1 MKTQLRQ
8 KMKNNVKNYLLLI
21 TIILSV
27 TALSQEQSDL
37 DKIRQ
42 RQASAGGSIIGK
54 VTDEKTGEDLIGAN
68 VLIVNTKLGAATDIE
83 GKFQIRKVPEGIY
96 DVRISF
102 LGYKTKLISGV
113 ILKNEEQTVVNI
125 SIGED
130 QGIQQQEVVVSASVI
145 KSGEGA
151 ILAERKKSASIGDG
165 ISSEQMKKAPDATS
179 GDALKRVTGVS
190 IVDNKFVFIRGV
202 TDRYN
207 QTTLNGASVPSTSV
221 DKKSFSFDMLPSNLL
236 DNMNV
241 AKTASPDLP
250 GDFTGGLVQINTLDV
265 PERLSIKVMTG
276 GSMNSITTSK
286 DFQRSQGGS
295 SDWIGNDDG
304 TRLYPVQTK
313 PLSDLGTILPNSW
326 ASSLKKGPLAQS
338 FSVSIGDRIDFE
350 EDQLGIIAALTYR
363 NNFQHS
369 GINIK
374 EFGGGQL
381 RRNVS
386 GFSDKVSVLWGG
398 IFDMSYKLGEFNKL
412 SIKNNYN
419 RSAEDKVY
427 IMSGYKADD
436 DENIKSYQTE
446 WEQRG
451 MYSGQ
456 ISGEHQLPELFNT
469 KIDWMTN
476 FSQAKT
482 EQPDRKELVYG
493 VSPYSDQPMT
503 AKPGERSWGNIY
515 EKTAGQK
522 MNIAI
527 PTETM
532 KFKFG
537 VFNERRVKN
546 FSMKF
551 YQVSSNNLAPQNF
564 ILATYAVDSIYRQE
578 NFGPGKFSLIS
589 FDNSSGA
596 YDAEQDLFAYYGM
609 IDIPFSFIGQSFR
622 FAGGVRIEKSRQEI
636 STEQGRLGSSSISS
650 YLYNSDML
658 PSANVTYM
666 IDERQNIRVAY
677 SQTVNRPEFRERS
690 AFYYYDFDKS
700 EYVRGNP
707 QLSRALI
714 RNYDLRYEIFPAF
727 GDVIAASY
735 FYKSLTNPIEEART
749 YTSFVERTWINAVK
763 GKNYGWEFEIR
774 KNLSF
779 LSEYLMSSSVV
790 ANYTRIISSI
800 PFRENK
806 GNSTLQQ
813 IIEGERQMQGQS
825 PYMYNI
831 SFSFVEP
838 MFGTS
843 LNILYNEYG
852 SRIDAIGDVK
862 AGDGDVY
869 EQKRGTVDLSLSQP
883 LEIVMKGLEWKF
895 AAKNLNNQPIVYTQ
909 GKDVYRT
916 NYVGSNYSMQLSY
929 SF

>member
-1 MKTQLRQ
+1 MKQFRISTISLIT
-8 KMKNNVKNYLLLI
+8 LLL
-21 TIILSV
+21 TLSV
-27 TALSQEQSDL
+27 FSQEQSDL

-42 RQASAGGSIIGK
+42 RQNQLGGTLSGK
-54 VTDEKTGEDLIGAN
+54 IVDQKSGDDIIGAN
-68 VLIVNTKLGAATDIE
+68 IYIVDTKLGASTDIDGKFIIKRIPE
-83 GKFQIRKVPEGIY
+83 GKYI
-96 DVRISF
+96 VRVSF
-102 LGYKTKLISGV
+102 LGYETKSISDV
-113 ILKNEEQTVVNI
+113 EIKLNEITSLNVSI
-125 SIGED
+125 SED

-151 ILAERKKSASIGDG
+151 ILAERKKASSIGDG

-190 IVDNKFVFIRGV
+190 IVDNKFIFVRGV

-265 PERLSIKVMTG
+265 PERLSVKVMTG
-276 GSMNSITTSK
+276 GAMNSITTFK
-286 DFQRSQGGS
+286 NFQRSQGGS
-295 SDWIGNDDG
+295 SDWIGSDDG
-304 TRLYPVQTK
+304 TRLYPAQK
-313 PLSDLGTILPNSW
+313 NSLSDLGTTLPNSW
-326 ASSLKKGPLAQS
+326 ASNLKKGPIAQS
-338 FSVSIGDRIDFE
+338 FSVSVGDRIDFE

-363 NNFQHS
+363 NSFQHT
-369 GINIK
+369 GIGIK
-374 EFGGGQL
+374 EFGGGQP
-381 RRNVS
+381 RRDVS

-398 IFDMSYKLGEFNKL
+398 IFDVSYKLGEFNKFN
-412 SIKNNYN
+412 IKNNYN

-456 ISGEHQLPELFNT
+456 ISGEHQLSELFNT

-476 FSQAKT
+476 FSQART

-515 EKTAGQK
+515 EKTVGQK
-522 MNIAI
+522 VNIAI
-527 PTETM
+527 PTESM
-532 KFKFG
+532 KYKFG
-537 VFNERRVKN
+537 IFNERRTKN

-551 YQVSSNNLAPQNF
+551 YQVSSNNLSPENF
-564 ILATYAVDSIYRQE
+564 ILSTYAVDSIYNRQ
-578 NFGPGKFSLIS
+578 NFGAGKFSLIS

-596 YDAEQDLFAYYGM
+596 YDAEQGLFAYYGM
-609 IDIPFSFIGQSFR
+609 IDVPFSISGQNFR
-622 FAGGVRIEKSRQEI
+622 FTGGVRIEKSRQEI

-650 YLYNSDML
+650 YLYNSDVL
-658 PSANVTYM
+658 PSANITYM

-677 SQTVNRPEFRERS
+677 SHTVNRPEFRERS
-690 AFYYYDFDKS
+690 TFYYYDFDKS
-700 EYVRGNP
+700 EYVRGNS

-714 RNYDLRYEIFPAF
+714 RNYDLRYEIFPSF

-735 FYKSLTNPIEEART
+735 FYKALTNPIEEART
-749 YTSFVERTWINAVK
+749 YTSFTERTWINAVK
-763 GKNYGWEFEIR
+763 GKNYGWEFEVR

-800 PFRENK
+800 PFRENR

-813 IIEGERQMQGQS
+813 IVEGERQMQGQS

-838 MFGTS
+838 NFGTS

-869 EQKRGTVDLSLSQP
+869 EQKRGTVDLSVSQP
-883 LEIVMKGLEWKF
+883 LGILMKGLEWKF
-895 AAKNLNNQPIVYTQ
+895 AVKNLNNQPIVYTQ
-909 GKDVYRT
+909 GKGVYRT
-916 NYVGSNYSMQLSY
+916 NIVGTNYSMQFSY

>member
-1 MKTQLRQ
+1 MKQIRISTTFLIT
-8 KMKNNVKNYLLLI
+8 LLLSL
-21 TIILSV
+21 T
-27 TALSQEQSDL
+27 TFSQEQNDL
-37 DKIRQ
+37 EKIRQ
-42 RQASAGGSIIGK
+42 RQNQLGGILLGK
-54 VTDEKTGEDLIGAN
+54 VVDQKSGEDIIGAN
-68 VLIVNTKLGAATDIE
+68 IFIVDTKLGTSTDIDGKFIVKKIAE
-83 GKFQIRKVPEGIY
+83 GKYTI
-96 DVRISF
+96 RISF
-102 LGYKTKLISGV
+102 LGYETK
-113 ILKNEEQTVVNI
+113 NI
-125 SIGED
+125 SDVEIKLNENTLLNVSISED

-151 ILAERKKSASIGDG
+151 ILAERKKTANIGDG

-190 IVDNKFVFIRGV
+190 IVDNKFVFVRGV

-241 AKTASPDLP
+241 AKTASSDLP

-265 PERLSIKVMTG
+265 PEQFSIKVMTG
-276 GSMNSITTSK
+276 GSMNSITTFK

-304 TRLYPVQTK
+304 TRLYPAQK
-313 PLSDLGTILPNSW
+313 ISISDLGTTLPNSW
-326 ASSLKKGPLAQS
+326 ASNLKKGLVAQS
-338 FSVSIGDRIDFE
+338 FSVSIGDRVDFE

-363 NNFQHS
+363 NNFQHT
-369 GINIK
+369 GIGIK
-374 EFGGGQL
+374 EYGGGQL

-398 IFDMSYKLGEFNKL
+398 IFDVSYKLGEFNKF

-419 RSAEDKVY
+419 RAAEDKVY

-456 ISGEHQLPELFNT
+456 ISGEHQLPELLSA

-476 FSQAKT
+476 FSQART
-482 EQPDRKELVYG
+482 EQPDRKELVYSA
-493 VSPYSDQPMT
+493 SPYSDQPMI
-503 AKPGERSWGNIY
+503 AKPGERSWGKIY
-515 EKTAGQK
+515 EKTVGQK

-532 KFKFG
+532 KYKFG
-537 VFNERRVKN
+537 VFNERRTKN

-551 YQVSSNNLAPQNF
+551 YQVSSNNLASENF
-564 ILATYAVDSIYRQE
+564 ILSTYAVDSIYRQE
-578 NFGPGKFSLIS
+578 NFGIGKFSLIS

-609 IDIPFSFIGQSFR
+609 VDIPFSFIGESFR
-622 FAGGVRIEKSRQEI
+622 FTGGVRIEKSRQEI
-636 STEQGRLGSSSISS
+636 STDQGRLGSSSISS
-650 YLYNSDML
+650 YLYNSDVL
-658 PSANVTYM
+658 PSANITYM
-666 IDERQNIRVAY
+666 IDERQNIRIAY

-690 AFYYYDFDKS
+690 TFYFYDFDKS
-700 EYVRGNP
+700 EYVRGNS

-714 RNYDLRYEIFPAF
+714 RNYDLRYEIFPSF

-735 FYKSLTNPIEEART
+735 FYKSFTNPIEEART

-763 GKNYGWEFEIR
+763 GKNYGWEFEVR

-779 LSEYLMSSSVV
+779 LNEYLMSSSIV
-790 ANYTRIISSI
+790 ANYTRVISSI

-806 GNSTLQQ
+806 GNSSLQQ

-838 MFGTS
+838 TFGTS

-869 EQKRGTVDLSLSQP
+869 EQKRGTVDLSISQP
-883 LEIVMKGLEWKF
+883 LGILMKGLEWKF

-916 NYVGSNYSMQLSY
+916 NVVGTNYSMQFSY